1 MAAGL
6 ALAAVLAVA
15 QAWCVNAIHENLLW
29 FSKLMVG
36 SPAGPRVPVLLW
48 L

>member
-6 ALAAVLAVA
+6 MLAAVLALA
-15 QAWCVNAIHENLLW
+15 QAWCVNSIHENLLW

-36 SPAGPRVPVLLW
+36 ALLGAVV
-48 L
+48 